1 MDTMQDAVTLK
12 WYKNGIVIYCD
23 NDMDFDE
30 FQKAVEE
37 KFEKSKSFFNGSS
50 MKVGFQ
56 GFQRSIEE
64 YEQIISHISKRFHC
78 QFTLWDKP
86 ELSEHSVKE
95 KAISAAAKT
104 DVIGKALELAVDE
117 NLTKFYKK
125 TVRSGQLLK
134 SDGHLVVLGDVNPGA
149 ELEAAGNIMVMGT
162 VKGIVHAGS
171 KGDRDAIVVAL
182 NLSPT
187 QLRIAD
193 IITRAPDDDTKA
205 DLNPEVAYIKD
216 GQIFIEDFLQKKK

>member
-1 MDTMQDAVTLK
+1 MENMQEAVALK
-12 WYKNGIVIYCD
+12 WYKNGIVIHS
-23 NDMDFDE
+23 NQDMEYAD

-50 MKVGFQ
+50 MKVGFK
-56 GFQRSIEE
+56 GKERSKEE
-64 YEQIISHISKRFHC
+64 YLQIIRYISTKFHC
-78 QFTLWDKP
+78 HFDLWDEP
-86 ELSEHSVKE
+86 ELPEHSTEE
-95 KAISAAAKT
+95 KMKTSAAKV
-104 DVIGKALELAVDE
+104 DVISKALELEADE

-125 TVRSGQLLK
+125 TIRSGQLLK
-134 SDGHLVVLGDVNPGA
+134 SDGHMVVLGDVNPGA
-149 ELEAAGNIMVMGT
+149 ELEAVGNIMVMGT

-171 KGDRDAIVVAL
+171 KGDRDAVVVAL

-193 IITRAPDDDTKA
+193 IITRAPDEDTKT

>member
-1 MDTMQDAVTLK
+1 METSQEAVALK
-12 WYKNGIVIYCD
+12 WYKNGIVIYINHEMSYED
-23 NDMDFDE
+23 

-37 KFEKSKSFFNGSS
+37 KFEKTKSFFSGSS

-56 GFQRSIEE
+56 GKERSKEE
-64 YEQIISHISKRFHC
+64 CLQIIRYISAKYHC
-78 QFTLWDKP
+78 HFSLWDEP
-86 ELSEHSVKE
+86 ELPEHSTEE
-95 KAISAAAKT
+95 KMRDSAKT
-104 DVIGKALELAVDE
+104 DVISKALELDADE
-117 NLTKFYKK
+117 NLTKFYKR

-134 SDGHLVVLGDVNPGA
+134 SDGHLVVIGDVNPGA

-171 KGDRDAIVVAL
+171 KGDRDAVVVAL

-193 IITRAPDDDTKA
+193 IITRAPDDDAKA
-205 DLNPEVAYIKD
+205 DLNPEVAYIKN
-216 GQIFIEDFLQKKK
+216 GQILIEDLLQKKK